1 MQDEATLHSQLYD
14 VLSMSPNGEPMSAS
28 EVGKQMRPKMSTADV
43 NRELNKVV
51 TQYSGIG
58 KGYQTGTFVKVGNK
72 WTIRQ
77 FGMSEKKTS
86 IGPESIIMGI
96 L

>member
-1 MQDEATLHSQLYD
+1 MDEATLHSQLYD
-14 VLSMSPNGEPMSAS
+14 VLATSPNGEPMSAT
-28 EVGKQMRPKMSTADV
+28 EVGKEMRPKMSAADV
-43 NRELNKVV
+43 NRELGKIV
-51 TQYSGIG
+51 TKFSGIG
-58 KGYQTGTFVKVGNK
+58 RGYQTGTFVKAGNR

-86 IGPESIIMGI
+86 IGPESIIMGV

>member
-1 MQDEATLHSQLYD
+1 MIDEATLHSQLYD
-14 VLSMSPNGEPMSAS
+14 VLATSPNGEPMSAT
-28 EVGKQMRPKMSTADV
+28 EIGKEMRPKMSATDV

-51 TQYSGIG
+51 TQYSGLG
-58 KGYQTGTFVKVGNK
+58 AGYQTGTFVKVGNK

-86 IGPESIIMGI
+86 IGPESILMGV